1 MQVLNPGNPH
11 LSVPIYLHPEDPTSR
26 PMMSHYASSHN
37 VVFKITV
44 PKRTGR
50 KRKRGS
56 DGPWEGEV
64 QEPLGDPS
72 NFKSLAKLDE
82 PKSLRRKLQDNV
94 GKYHAEAV
102 GVIKHT
108 HRYRGMV
115 DFNYSMKNNTFMT
128 SFADKIMSGDGM

>member
-1 MQVLNPGNPH
+1 
-11 LSVPIYLHPEDPTSR
+11 
-26 PMMSHYASSHN
+26 MMSHYAPSHN

-56 DGPWEGEV
+56 DDPWEGDVEESG
-64 QEPLGDPS
+64 QKDPPS
-72 NFKSLAKLDE
+72 AATTSFRSHGKLDE
-82 PKSLRRKLQDNV
+82 ARIVRRKLQDNIDH
-94 GKYHAEAV
+94 YQAEVV

-115 DFNYSMKNNTFMT
+115 DFNYSMKNNDFMNKFT
-128 SFADKIMSGDGM
+128 DTMLSRDGMSTLFIAPRPLANIAYSI